1 MYYTISIRVKSES
14 AAVCQ
19 RWREVMAH
27 GQSSDLTT
35 RTPVKRK
42 VGPSSEGE
50 MGVSVCLVDTHSF
63 SIT

>member
-19 RWREVMAH
+19 RWREVMAD
-27 GQSSDLTT
+27 GQSSDLTA
-35 RTPVKRK
+35 VKRK